1 MAVKRKVERLAQL
14 DNGKVI
20 RSAGTVGLFVLL
32 SRLFGLV
39 RDMSMA
45 ACFGTSLAMSA
56 FVVAFTIPN
65 LFRSLFGEGAMSSAF
80 VPVFTETRA
89 KEGDRRV
96 WVFAGRMFA
105 GLALLLASVV
115 LFGVLVA
122 SGLLYVF
129 PGSERL
135 TLILVLLR
143 IMLPYMFLICI
154 AAFFSAML
162 NSLHRFAL
170 PATVP
175 VVLNLVV
182 ILAVLGVCPRLPAD
196 GYSRIKAVA
205 WAVIAGGAVQAI
217 MQLPRLWRYGFRPS
231 FIVDWRDSGVR
242 RVLSLMGVAVIG
254 VGVTQLNVLLD
265 RFIAAFISQ
274 GSPSYLYFAERLI
287 YFPLGI
293 FATALGTVLLP
304 AFSGHAAQA
313 RMDRMMDTLN
323 RSIRHLMFVMVPA
336 SAGLMALAGP
346 IVRLVYERGDFTPES
361 TRMTMLALMFYAPG
375 LIVFSL
381 LKIFVPLFY
390 ARQDMKTPVRVG
402 VICTIL
408 NIILSLIL
416 MWPLKHLGIAL
427 ATVLAATV
435 HVVLLVV
442 VAQARMG
449 SPGWLGIARAFL
461 RMGAAAAVMAISAV
475 AAHRWLYCVAGELGD
490 LPRQITALLGSI
502 AIAVLIYAAGAAVLR
517 CPELREILSAVK
529 ERRRG

>member
-1 MAVKRKVERLAQL
+1 MTL

-56 FVVAFTIPN
+56 FVVAFTVPN

-89 KEGDRRV
+89 KEGDERV

-105 GLALLLASVV
+105 ALAFLLVSVV
-115 LFGVLVA
+115 LAGMLLA
-122 SGLLYVF
+122 TGLLYF
-129 PGSERL
+129 IPGSERL
-135 TLILVLLR
+135 SLILVLLR
-143 IMLPYMFLICI
+143 VMLPYMFLICI

-170 PATVP
+170 PAVVP

-182 ILAVLGVCPRLPAD
+182 IIAVLGVCPLLPAD

-205 WAVIAGGAVQAI
+205 WAVIAGGVIQAL
-217 MQLPRLWRYGFRPS
+217 MQLPRLWRYGFRLS

-242 RVLSLMGVAVIG
+242 RVMRLMGVAVIG

-304 AFSGHAAQA
+304 AFSGHAA
-313 RMDRMMDTLN
+313 RYRTDRMMEMLN
-323 RSIRHLMFVMVPA
+323 RSIRQLLFVMMPA
-336 SAGLMALAGP
+336 AAGIMALAGP

-375 LIVFSL
+375 LMVFSMI
-381 LKIFVPLFY
+381 KVFVPLFY
-390 ARQDMKTPVRVG
+390 ARQDMRTPVRLG
-402 VICTIL
+402 LICTAL
-408 NIILSLIL
+408 NIVLSLIL

-427 ATVLAATV
+427 ATVVAAAV

-442 VAQARMG
+442 VALGRIG
-449 SPGWLGIARAFL
+449 SPDWRGIFGSIP
-461 RMGAAAAVMAISAV
+461 RMACAVAVMSYVAVVAHGQLDAGCAAPGGVMRQAV
-475 AAHRWLYCVAGELGD
+475 ALG
-490 LPRQITALLGSI
+490 GSI
-502 AIAVLIYAAGAAVLR
+502 LLAILSYLACAILFR
-517 CPELREILSAVK
+517 CPELREIWRAVK
-529 ERRRG
+529 GRE

>member
-1 MAVKRKVERLAQL
+1 M
-14 DNGKVI
+14 DNDKVI

-89 KEGDRRV
+89 KEGERRV
-96 WVFAGRMFA
+96 WMFAGRMFA
-105 GLALLLASVV
+105 GLTLLLASVV
-115 LFGVLVA
+115 FFGILA
-122 SGLLYVF
+122 ATGLLHLF
-129 PGSERL
+129 PDSERL
-135 TLILVLLR
+135 ALILVLLR

-205 WAVIAGGAVQAI
+205 WAVIAGGAIQAA

-231 FIVDWRDSGVR
+231 FIIDWRDSGVR

-274 GSPSYLYFAERLI
+274 ESPSYLYFAERLI

-304 AFSGHAAQA
+304 TFSGHAAQA

-323 RSIRHLMFVMVPA
+323 RSVRQLMFVMLPA
-336 SAGLMALAGP
+336 TFGMMALAGP

-361 TRMTMLALMFYAPG
+361 TKMTMLALMFYAPG
-375 LIVFSL
+375 LIFFSL
-381 LKIFVPLFY
+381 LKVFVPLFY
-390 ARQDMKTPVRVG
+390 ARQDMKTPVRLG
-402 VICTIL
+402 VVCTIL
-408 NIILSLIL
+408 NIVLSLIF

-427 ATVLAATV
+427 ATVLAAAV

-442 VAQARMG
+442 IAQARMG
-449 SPGWLGIARAFL
+449 SPDWPGIGRAVL
-461 RMGAAAAVMAISAV
+461 KITAAATLMAASAILSHAWLLDV
-475 AAHRWLYCVAGELGD
+475 ASGLGESA
-490 LPRQITALLGSI
+490 RRIAALLGSI
-502 AIAVLIYAAGAAVLR
+502 GVAMIVYVAAAAFLR
-517 CPELREILSAVK
+517 CAELTEVWSAVK
-529 ERRRG
+529 ERSYV